1 MKVNS
6 IFETFDQSMLL
17 FLIKIKMKKEHSDG
31 VNWIEE
37 VSVHWSEVPDLSGEV
52 SNDLKIFNDYDDE
65 KMENFEEKH

>member
-1 MKVNS
+1 
-6 IFETFDQSMLL
+6 
-17 FLIKIKMKKEHSDG
+17 MKKEHSDG

-37 VSVHWSEVPDLSGEV
+37 VSVHWSGVPDLSGEV